1 MSPELLSR
9 IWQRLDSEPPLF
21 FADEVVR
28 HFGDGLTRFIELG
41 LLSETTPSSCVP
53 CWDCGCGF
61 VGRVEFLLHRR
72 TETRRPY
79 THCPE
84 CGVKE
89 VAPESLK
96 RWTVDATGCLAAI
109 SEAAGIRGPA
119 SEVVAGHLWRVGRAV
134 WGQRQREVYFA
145 RHVHEGN
152 RAGVVQGLATHPK
165 AILLVPTHESAERW
179 DGTTPN
185 LVLALEGIVGIEDG
199 KLSFDTSFIESRLA
213 ELNVPKAKSPAPKRA
228 GRAAK
233 IEALVAVL
241 VDHLRA
247 AHDHAFVTR
256 DQTDSAEL
264 LPRPSQQELARL
276 AGMSESDV
284 SRCLADE
291 SARELRLYWEIA
303 LDLDQIMKW
312 RGRPRTKK
320 R

>member
-21 FADEVVR
+21 FADEVGR
-28 HFGDGLTRFIELG
+28 HFGDGLTRLIELG

-53 CWDCGCGF
+53 CWDCGRGF

-72 TETRRPY
+72 TGTRRPY
-79 THCPE
+79 IHCPE

-96 RWTVDATGCLAAI
+96 RWSVDATGCLTAT
-109 SEAAGIRGPA
+109 SQAAGIRGPA
-119 SEVVAGHLWRVGRAV
+119 TEVVAGRLWRVGRAV
-134 WGQRQREVYFA
+134 WGQRPREVYFA
-145 RHVHEGN
+145 RHVHDAN
-152 RAGVVQGLATHPK
+152 RSGVVDGLATHPR
-165 AILLVPTHESAERW
+165 AVLLMPTHDGAERW
-179 DGTTPN
+179 RGATPN
-185 LVLALEGIVGIEDG
+185 PIVVLEGIVG
-199 KLSFDTSFIESRLA
+199 FDSGGLTTDIAFIESRLA
-213 ELNVPKAKSPAPKRA
+213 ELDSPRTKRPAPKRS

-233 IEALVAVL
+233 IEALVDVL

-247 AHDHAFVTR
+247 ARDHAFTTR
-256 DQTDSAEL
+256 DRTGTPTL

-276 AGMSESDV
+276 AGVSKSDV

-291 SARELRLYWEIA
+291 SARELRVYWEIA
-303 LDLDQIMKW
+303 LDLNQIMNW

-320 R
+320 Q